1 MSPDKYVPQNPHQ
14 NSNYPHRK
22 MLESPVPSIPQRP
35 KTRPKKSEDAVSAE
49 SGNSSASIPTIPQ
62 RPRKTDTLSSLESQ
76 NSEEKKETPVPV
88 VPSRPRKENSGV
100 SETESAEP
108 KLPSIPRRPRKEKSE
123 EPKVSEDAG
132 AKEIE
137 DSELPKKIETEEP
150 LDSSEIGAGDVGS
163 ALGSDTVELEPKE
176 IDSKVDDSK
185 VVDAP
190 TLPLSDKTDVDEE
203 PSKLESPET
212 DKIVPSEP
220 QEDEDLEPEEEAKSE
235 PVSSENV
242 AQSDSSS
249 DLAEAVGSK
258 IKEQRELASEL
269 VEPNVESLQVE
280 SSESGLVDEID
291 SVSLRNEHV
300 SEASDA
306 AFAKDNLSLRA
317 LDETKSEEP
326 KQTKSEDE
334 PASVGIASGDDN
346 KKPELE
352 ETSQAEPSE
361 DKEPDVPFKD
371 FENAEEP
378 ADLDASEEEAVSAK
392 PKQDA
397 APLKEDILFSECDA
411 KEEAPKEE
419 APKEEA
425 PKEEAPKEEAP
436 EEKAATKEIKAE
448 DESTATKMPIIPL
461 RPNKP
466 KRLDSS
472 VSELDSK
479 SSPAIPSRPV
489 KPATKEK
496 PKAPPPKPKKLSSK
510 IAAFQLMFN
519 QEPSEAAKEEKSSP
533 EKRGKL
539 SFEKTNFAANLQNMM
554 GAGIALP
561 GMANPELLK
570 KLAPAELESEPSEK
584 KADEA
589 PQPTSRR
596 AKGPRGKR
604 LPKSIQES
612 KITIEPRFK
621 FSSGLLWELD
631 FSKANAEGPT
641 EGVTEPREDIKE
653 ELLAASQEPLT
664 GMPLDSEDS
673 LKKDVEEPEST
684 KETQEFSIPISESS
698 AEQPES
704 VDDLPSLQETQPAID
719 DKEELL
725 KIEHATQAPLEALEE
740 AKSTTKDALSEA
752 EPDYE
757 MISREKDQVETP
769 KANTSGTEEFDDDSG
784 FEEAR
789 EVFSSPKPL
798 GEFTKDPEQF
808 LQSEED
814 PTVEVEQQLKE
825 LSDFVRKHDD
835 EPVLVSKAEEGEADK
850 AE

>member
-1 MSPDKYVPQNPHQ
+1 
-14 NSNYPHRK
+14 

-62 RPRKTDTLSSLESQ
+62 RPRKTDTLSSLESV
-76 NSEEKKETPVPV
+76 NTEEKKEAAVPV
-88 VPSRPRKENSGV
+88 IPSRPRKEKSES
-100 SETESAEP
+100 SETESVEP
-108 KLPSIPRRPRKEKSE
+108 KLPSIPRRPKKEKSE
-123 EPKVSEDAG
+123 EPKVGEDAG

-137 DSELPKKIETEEP
+137 ELEPVKDEAAEEP
-150 LDSSEIGAGDVGS
+150 LDLSKSGSADVGS
-163 ALGSDTVELEPKE
+163 SAFGSDTVELEPKQ

-190 TLPLSDKTDVDEE
+190 TLPLSDKADVDEE
-203 PSKLESPET
+203 IRKPESPET

-220 QEDEDLEPEEEAKSE
+220 QEDEDLEPEEPVTTE

-269 VEPNVESLQVE
+269 VESNVESLQVE
-280 SSESGLVDEID
+280 SSEGGLVDEID
-291 SVSLRNEHV
+291 SGSLRNEHV
-300 SEASDA
+300 NEVSDA
-306 AFAKDNLSLRA
+306 AFAKDNLTLRA
-317 LDETKSEEP
+317 LDEKKEELKGTKSEEP
-326 KQTKSEDE
+326 ASEGIE
-334 PASVGIASGDDN
+334 PVED
-346 KKPELE
+346 KKPEVE
-352 ETSQAEPSE
+352 EASQIAEPSE
-361 DKEPDVPFKD
+361 AKELDLPSKD
-371 FENAEEP
+371 SEEP
-378 ADLDASEEEAVSAK
+378 ADLDAPKEAVSA
-392 PKQDA
+392 KQDA
-397 APLKEDILFSECDA
+397 APLKEDILFPKSNAKDDVPEDA
-411 KEEAPKEE
+411 PEDAPKDDV
-419 APKEEA
+419 PKESA
-425 PKEEAPKEEAP
+425 INEETP
-436 EEKAATKEIKAE
+436 EEKAITKDAE
-448 DESTATKMPIIPL
+448 DESPVPKMPIIPL
-461 RPNKP
+461 RPSKP

-479 SSPAIPSRPV
+479 SSPAIPSRPA

-510 IAAFQLMFN
+510 IAAFQQMFN

-539 SFEKTNFAANLQNMM
+539 SSEKTNFAANLQNMM

-561 GMANPELLK
+561 GMANPEMLK

-584 KADEA
+584 KSDEA

-604 LPKSIQES
+604 LPKSIQET

-631 FSKANAEGPT
+631 FSKPSAEEPT
-641 EGVTEPREDIKE
+641 EGVTEPKEDIKE

-664 GMPLDSEDS
+664 GAPLDSEDS
-673 LKKDVEEPEST
+673 LKKDVEEPETT
-684 KETQEFSIPISESS
+684 KETKEFSIPISESS

-704 VDDLPSLQETQPAID
+704 VEDLPSLQETQPAID

-725 KIEHATQAPLEALEE
+725 KIEHATQAPLDALEE
-740 AKSTTKDALSEA
+740 GKTTTKDALSEA
-752 EPDYE
+752 EPGYE
-757 MISREKDQVETP
+757 IISREKDQVETP
-769 KANTSGTEEFDDDSG
+769 RANTSEEFDDDSG

-825 LSDFVRKHDD
+825 LSDYVRKHDD
-835 EPVLVSKAEEGEADK
+835 EPVLVSKAEEEAEKVDAEKAVADK

>member
-1 MSPDKYVPQNPHQ
+1 
-14 NSNYPHRK
+14 

-62 RPRKTDTLSSLESQ
+62 RPRKTDTLSSLESV
-76 NSEEKKETPVPV
+76 NSEEKKEAAVPV
-88 VPSRPRKENSGV
+88 IPSRPRKEKSES
-100 SETESAEP
+100 SETESVEP

-123 EPKVSEDAG
+123 EPKVGEDAG

-137 DSELPKKIETEEP
+137 ELEPVKDEAAEEP
-150 LDSSEIGAGDVGS
+150 LDLSKSGSGDVGS
-163 ALGSDTVELEPKE
+163 SAFGSDTVELEPKQ

-190 TLPLSDKTDVDEE
+190 TLPLNDKADVDEE
-203 PSKLESPET
+203 ISKPESPET

-220 QEDEDLEPEEEAKSE
+220 QEDEDLEPEEAATTE
-235 PVSSENV
+235 PVSSGNV

-269 VEPNVESLQVE
+269 VESNVESLQVE
-280 SSESGLVDEID
+280 SSEGALVDEID
-291 SVSLRNEHV
+291 SGSLRNEHV
-300 SEASDA
+300 NEVSDA
-306 AFAKDNLSLRA
+306 AFAKDNLTLRA
-317 LDETKSEEP
+317 LDEKKAEEAKETKETKSEE
-326 KQTKSEDE
+326 E
-334 PASVGIASGDDN
+334 PASEGISGVDDE
-346 KKPELE
+346 KPEIE
-352 ETSQAEPSE
+352 EVSQIAEPSE
-361 DKEPDVPFKD
+361 AKELDLPSKD
-371 FENAEEP
+371 SEEP
-378 ADLDASEEEAVSAK
+378 ADLDAPKEAVSAK

-397 APLKEDILFSECDA
+397 APLKEDILFPEGDA
-411 KEEAPKEE
+411 KDDVPEDAPEDAPEDNASKDDVPKEDAPKEE
-419 APKEEA
+419 T
-425 PKEEAPKEEAP
+425 P
-436 EEKAATKEIKAE
+436 EEKAIAKDGE
-448 DESTATKMPIIPL
+448 DESPVPKMPIIPL
-461 RPNKP
+461 RPSKP

-479 SSPAIPSRPV
+479 SSPAIPSRPA

-510 IAAFQLMFN
+510 IAAFQQMFN
-519 QEPSEAAKEEKSSP
+519 QEPTEAAKEEKSSP

-539 SFEKTNFAANLQNMM
+539 SSEKTNFAANLQNMM

-584 KADEA
+584 KSDEA

-604 LPKSIQES
+604 LPKSIQET

-631 FSKANAEGPT
+631 FSKPSAEEST
-641 EGVTEPREDIKE
+641 EGVTEPKEDIKE

-664 GMPLDSEDS
+664 GAPLDSEDS
-673 LKKDVEEPEST
+673 LKKDVEEPETT
-684 KETQEFSIPISESS
+684 KETKEFSIPIGESS

-704 VDDLPSLQETQPAID
+704 VEDLPSLQETQPAID

-725 KIEHATQAPLEALEE
+725 KIEHATQAPLDALEE
-740 AKSTTKDALSEA
+740 GKTTTKDALSEA
-752 EPDYE
+752 EPGYE
-757 MISREKDQVETP
+757 IISREKDQVETP
-769 KANTSGTEEFDDDSG
+769 RANTSEEFDDDSG

-798 GEFTKDPEQF
+798 GDFTKDPEQF

-825 LSDFVRKHDD
+825 LSDYVRKHDD
-835 EPVLVSKAEEGEADK
+835 EPVLVSKAEEEEAVADEADAEKAVADK

>member
-1 MSPDKYVPQNPHQ
+1 
-14 NSNYPHRK
+14 

-62 RPRKTDTLSSLESQ
+62 RPRKTDTLSSLESV
-76 NSEEKKETPVPV
+76 NTEEKKEAAVPV
-88 VPSRPRKENSGV
+88 IPSRPRKEKSES
-100 SETESAEP
+100 SETESVEP

-123 EPKVSEDAG
+123 EPKVGEDAG

-137 DSELPKKIETEEP
+137 ELEPLKDEVAEEP
-150 LDSSEIGAGDVGS
+150 LDLSKSGSADVGS
-163 ALGSDTVELEPKE
+163 SAFGSDTVELEPKQ

-190 TLPLSDKTDVDEE
+190 TLPLSDKADVDGEI
-203 PSKLESPET
+203 SKPESPET

-220 QEDEDLEPEEEAKSE
+220 QEDEDLEPEEAATTE
-235 PVSSENV
+235 PVSSGNV

-269 VEPNVESLQVE
+269 VESNVESLQVE
-280 SSESGLVDEID
+280 SSEGGLVDEVD
-291 SVSLRNEHV
+291 SGSLRNEHV
-300 SEASDA
+300 NEVSDA
-306 AFAKDNLSLRA
+306 AFAKDNLTLRA
-317 LDETKSEEP
+317 LDEKKAEE
-326 KQTKSEDE
+326 E
-334 PASVGIASGDDN
+334 PASEGISGVED

-352 ETSQAEPSE
+352 ESSQIAEPSE
-361 DKEPDVPFKD
+361 AKELDLPSKD
-371 FENAEEP
+371 SEISEEP
-378 ADLDASEEEAVSAK
+378 ADLEASREEAASAK
-392 PKQDA
+392 PKQDP
-397 APLKEDILFSECDA
+397 APLKEDILFPESDA
-411 KEEAPKEE
+411 KEDAPKDAPEDAPEDNASKDDVPKEDAPKEE
-419 APKEEA
+419 T
-425 PKEEAPKEEAP
+425 P
-436 EEKAATKEIKAE
+436 EEKAISKDGE
-448 DESTATKMPIIPL
+448 DESPVPKMPIIPL
-461 RPNKP
+461 RPSKP

-479 SSPAIPSRPV
+479 SSPAIPSRPA

-510 IAAFQLMFN
+510 IAAFQQMFN
-519 QEPSEAAKEEKSSP
+519 QEPTEAAKEEKSSP

-539 SFEKTNFAANLQNMM
+539 SSEKTNFAANLQNMM

-561 GMANPELLK
+561 GMANPEMLK

-584 KADEA
+584 KSDEA

-604 LPKSIQES
+604 LPKSIQET

-631 FSKANAEGPT
+631 FSKSSAEEPT
-641 EGVTEPREDIKE
+641 EGVTEPKEDIKE

-664 GMPLDSEDS
+664 GAPLDSEDS
-673 LKKDVEEPEST
+673 LKKDVEEPETT
-684 KETQEFSIPISESS
+684 KETKEFSIPISESS

-704 VDDLPSLQETQPAID
+704 VEDLPSLQETQPAID

-725 KIEHATQAPLEALEE
+725 KIEHATQAPLDALEE
-740 AKSTTKDALSEA
+740 GKTTTKDAPSEA

-757 MISREKDQVETP
+757 IISREKDQVETP
-769 KANTSGTEEFDDDSG
+769 RANTSEEFDDDSG

-798 GEFTKDPEQF
+798 GDFTKDPEQF

-825 LSDFVRKHDD
+825 LSDYVRKHDD
-835 EPVLVSKAEEGEADK
+835 EPVLVSKAEKEEAVADEAGAEKAVADK